1 MTINDTSP
9 SGLWQAACDGR
20 FRLEADAAQ
29 ECAAHYAWLADQ
41 LEQRIADAGRLNKL
55 SGFGGFDSA
64 QALQRGFEGKADQGV
79 AALQSVQRECWEL
92 QAAVLRAG
100 GALDETDL
108 ASATRILSKRSE
120 VAS

>member
-20 FRLEADAAQ
+20 FRLEADAAR

-41 LEQRIADAGRLNKL
+41 IDLRIAEAEKL
-55 SGFGGFDSA
+55 SKLAGFGGFDSA
-64 QALQRGFEGKADQGV
+64 QQLQSGFEQKADQGV
-79 AALQSVQRECWEL
+79 IAMRSVKVECREL

-100 GALDETDL
+100 GLL
-108 ASATRILSKRSE
+108 AEQDFSTAVAIVGRTESLS
-120 VAS
+120 